1 MQYSFVNP
9 GRFSQVLE
17 FILQHIFANHQKLS
31 GSFYICFFSH
41 QEPFGCLFIIWRG
54 SSCKTGSMAG
64 KRSLH
69 EGFIDRLFSRQAPGK
84 FQSYTILKDIGM
96 NSGHEGSG
104 GHSDL
109 FSPDDH
115 LLAPM
120 VDLASRLAEYR
131 IILEND
137 VGENEDPLMRMTD
150 MKPYLERLWVY
161 KEWMGRFVQQ

>member
-1 MQYSFVNP
+1 M
-9 GRFSQVLE
+9 LE

-31 GSFYICFFSH
+31 G
-41 QEPFGCLFIIWRG
+41 L
-54 SSCKTGSMAG
+54 
-64 KRSLH
+64 
-69 EGFIDRLFSRQAPGK
+69 

-96 NSGHEGSG
+96 NAGYEGPRKHG
-104 GHSDL
+104 DL

-115 LLAPM
+115 LLAPR